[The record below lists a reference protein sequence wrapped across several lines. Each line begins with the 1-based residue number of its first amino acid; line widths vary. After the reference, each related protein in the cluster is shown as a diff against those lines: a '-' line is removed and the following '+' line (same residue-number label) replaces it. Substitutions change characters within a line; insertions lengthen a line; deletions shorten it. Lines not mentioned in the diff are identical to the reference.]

1 MRIVLISLVISLSLL
16 DGSSLK
22 ASSAIEAD
30 QSKPLNNQRES
41 EQSKSWDEII
51 SLLPKIH
58 NGDSV
63 ANVISIL
70 GIPHEKKI
78 GLLYVERPN
87 GLGMMKCIL
96 LTIINGKVKDIEKS
110 EISIDPW

>member
-1 MRIVLISLVISLSLL
+1 MRIISIFLFISLSLL
-16 DGSSLK
+16 GGFSLK

-30 QSKPLNNQRES
+30 RSKSLNNQRES

-63 ANVISIL
+63 EYVFSIL
-70 GIPHEKKI
+70 GKPHEKQF

-87 GLGMMKCIL
+87 GFGMMKCIL
-96 LTIINGKVKDIEKS
+96 LTIVNGKVEDIERN

>member
-1 MRIVLISLVISLSLL
+1 MRDRMRIILISLFISLSLL
-16 DGSSLK
+16 NGSSLK

-30 QSKPLNNQRES
+30 QSKQFNNQQES

-63 ANVISIL
+63 ENVFSTI
-70 GIPHEKKI
+70 GKPHEKKW
-78 GLLYVERPN
+78 GFGTL
-87 GLGMMKCIL
+87 
-96 LTIINGKVKDIEKS
+96 KDQRVLE
-110 EISIDPW
+110 